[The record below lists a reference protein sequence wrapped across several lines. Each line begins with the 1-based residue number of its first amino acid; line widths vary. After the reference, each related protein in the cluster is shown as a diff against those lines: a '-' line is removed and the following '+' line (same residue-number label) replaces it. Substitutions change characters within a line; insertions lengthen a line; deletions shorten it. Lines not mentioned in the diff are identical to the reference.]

1 MFVLVVFFFI
11 MDSLFS
17 YCSASETFENTIDIV
32 SSLEK
37 QDKTSASMM
46 GGELYERSTP
56 NIRNEML
63 ELKQLNQQL
72 LEQLDD
78 RQKLLDHTKSQLS
91 FYRGNIE
98 TLEDEYTRMNKA
110 LTSAENEI
118 AEYKVLVAKHEATIA
133 SLKNDLESFYDLEKR
148 QNLSITDEKLSFSDE
163 ISVSYFF
170 FDKILQLIF
179 VYIFRHQTT
188 AIVRERRKAMVLINR
203 DPETR

>member
-1 MFVLVVFFFI
+1 
-11 MDSLFS
+11 
-17 YCSASETFENTIDIV
+17 
-32 SSLEK
+32 
-37 QDKTSASMM
+37 M

-170 FDKILQLIF
+170 L
-179 VYIFRHQTT
+179 
-188 AIVRERRKAMVLINR
+188 
-203 DPETR
+203 